1 MNMIPGGSTWI
12 MNLMKLNVNEDVR
25 AMMTIS
31 LNKRETKLCFSFFEI
46 DNMNIESKAVKIR
59 IIVVQNLVFC
69 SKNLNMFEEISSQTE
84 MVVSRVG
91 GRVVYKGSQ
100 GPQGLPGNLLS
111 RIR

>member
-1 MNMIPGGSTWI
+1 
-12 MNLMKLNVNEDVR
+12 MKLD
-25 AMMTIS
+25 
-31 LNKRETKLCFSFFEI
+31 LNPNFDQTMKICCKT
-46 DNMNIESKAVKIR
+46 VKMI
-59 IIVVQNLVFC
+59 IIVVQTLVLC
-69 SKNLNMFEEISSQTE
+69 SKKLNMFEEISSQTE